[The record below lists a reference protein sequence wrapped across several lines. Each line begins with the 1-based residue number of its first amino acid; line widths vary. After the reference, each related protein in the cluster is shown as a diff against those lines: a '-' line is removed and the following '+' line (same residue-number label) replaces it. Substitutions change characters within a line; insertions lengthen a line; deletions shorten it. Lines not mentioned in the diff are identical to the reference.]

1 MGYGLDRNMTI
12 ELTLSTSLLIAH
24 PQVEGEFFARSVIYL
39 ISHNEQGSF
48 GFVINRPSDFSLS
61 DLLGEEAPEGE
72 LPAVQIGGPVGLDQL
87 FFLHLSQVDEEA
99 DAPSSDA
106 LPLCGVSST
115 MPTKVPSIAM
125 LGYAGWGPGQLEEE
139 LKEDVWLATLA
150 NRDVIFNHPIE
161 NRYHAA
167 LASLGLQDIP
177 LPPMQGR
184 PQ

>member
-1 MGYGLDRNMTI
+1 MTI